1 MSQQSRTPLQK
12 GVLVT
17 WGGGGQLALTAN
29 IPFTVCYTPL
39 HDDIRFQGI
48 NGKYKYKIKIYK
60 NKE

>member
-1 MSQQSRTPLQK
+1 
-12 GVLVT
+12 V
-17 WGGGGQLALTAN
+17 GGGGNLPSLLTY
-29 IPFTVCYTPL
+29 PFTVCYTPL